1 MVGRARAGTARA
13 QTSRQVRRR
22 CEREL
27 RRLDVPRP
35 FDIVALCESVAH
47 RRGRRMQ
54 IHRVHSL
61 PGPCGWWLAVEDA
74 DHVYVEAGTS
84 PLHQTLII
92 LHELSHMLLDHRC
105 DDGIETMFPLT
116 GRAAG
121 HFLARS
127 DFEPREEREAELLAS
142 LILADAGWEPRA
154 EPSSADAPAEAAAIL
169 DRLSRAFGPQSP
181 G

>member
-105 DDGIETMFPLT
+105 DHAIDSMFPLT

-127 DFEPREEREAELLAS
+127 DFEPQEEREAELLAS

-154 EPSSADAPAEAAAIL
+154 EPSAADAPAEAAAIL
-169 DRLSRAFGPQSP
+169 ERLSLAFGPQSP
-181 G
+181 A